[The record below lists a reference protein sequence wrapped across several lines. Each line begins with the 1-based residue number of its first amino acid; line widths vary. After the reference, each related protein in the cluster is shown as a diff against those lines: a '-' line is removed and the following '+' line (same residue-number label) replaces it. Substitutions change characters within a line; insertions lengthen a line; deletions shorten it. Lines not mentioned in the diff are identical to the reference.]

1 MTFDI
6 CSLGGLVRFGPL
18 ALLWQ
23 NASFE
28 FPGFTTLSVG
38 QYSLELGEIDS
49 GNGIFV
55 TKYTDGDIEYIKT
68 VLQF

>member
-1 MTFDI
+1 MIFDI
-6 CSLGGLVRFGPL
+6 CSLGGLIRFGPL

-28 FPGFTTLSVG
+28 FPGFTTISAG
-38 QYSLELGEIDS
+38 QYSLEFGEIDC

-55 TKYTDGDIEYIKT
+55 TKYADGDIEYIKT